1 QHCRR
6 QWSLVDDPSLRYT
19 DLAGFDRAMVGWAR
33 ERDLPASPPARL
45 LHLHNEEKVLIA
57 ERGNCLLALNFSPD
71 QSYPDYHFPAPEGR
85 YRVVLDSD
93 ATEFG
98 GHGRIDP
105 GVVHHTAGK
114 ASELSLYLPSRT
126 ALILVPA

>member
-1 QHCRR
+1 
-6 QWSLVDDPSLRYT
+6 
-19 DLAGFDRAMVGWAR
+19 M
-33 ERDLPASPPARL
+33 
-45 LHLHNEEKVLIA
+45 
-57 ERGNCLLALNFSPD
+57 
-71 QSYPDYHFPAPEGR
+71 
-85 YRVVLDSD
+85 VLDSD